1 MTFEH
6 ATVFVWLPN
15 SNNLNA
21 TIHLCFLKERG
32 MVCSRY
38 LSGPHTID
46 FDMSDTMSAN
56 LSVSELVNSI
66 MHMCLQH
73 RCRRQSRQQRCKFSR
88 KVCKDQTRR
97 RRNWCTNSDMC
108 IRIYRS
114 IRWRSRQTNGCVL
127 FVCTTTNSPDRS
139 LIKINSLAQFI
150 LYSPALAGWLTDSC
164 KW

>member
-1 MTFEH
+1 MSTGRFGKWH
-6 ATVFVWLPN
+6 
-15 SNNLNA
+15 SNMRQYFYGCQIVIILMLLF
-21 TIHLCFLKERG
+21 TYVFLKERG
-32 MVCSRY
+32 MIRSRY
-38 LSGPHTID
+38 LSRPHTID

-73 RCRRQSRQQRCKFSR
+73 HCRRQSRQQRCKFSR
-88 KVCKDQTRR
+88 KVCRAQTRR

-108 IRIYRS
+108 IRIYHS

-150 LYSPALAGWLTDSC
+150 LY
-164 KW
+164 